1 MRGPAM
7 RLLALLSLPLC
18 TFLAAQ
24 DGDLQ
29 AKAEA
34 ARTELAGTLMGRLQE
49 VLKTQ
54 GPEKAIEVCQNEA
67 PAMAE
72 KVGRSH
78 GVRIGRT
85 STNLRNPSN
94 RTPAWAETLVAAKVA
109 EPRFIKAP
117 DGGVQAFLPIR
128 LAQAC
133 LVCHGPEKDISPGV
147 RMALQKKY
155 PHDQATGYQAGD
167 LRGWFWVEVP
177 GKKAL

>member
-1 MRGPAM
+1 MRI
-7 RLLALLSLPLC
+7 LALLSIPLC
-18 TFLAAQ
+18 TFLVAQ
-24 DGDLQ
+24 NGDLQ

-49 VLKTQ
+49 AIKAQ
-54 GPEKAIEVCQNEA
+54 GPERAIAVCQNEA

-85 STNLRNPSN
+85 STKLRNPSN
-94 RTPAWAETLVAAKVA
+94 RTPAWAEALVAAKVV
-109 EPRFIKAP
+109 EPRFIQTA
-117 DGGVQAFLPIR
+117 DGGGQALFPIR
-128 LAQAC
+128 LGQAC

-177 GKKAL
+177 GKKAP